1 MIVVNYLLR
10 GDIVVIFDTTNSFNN
25 QIKGMLYMSM
35 MDVDYLVQKYQIS
48 FLKSRIPLDYVE
60 TFEDELEQRKN
71 EYRLSVQYYSI
82 LALGIETAE
91 DEELLKIIKNEVEQG
106 NLFTRSHLQSISR
119 EDLKDLI
126 KSLGDHFAQLSNE
139 ELYQLRS
146 YMMSE
151 YIFGEI
157 ELANIYV
164 QQLYENTARRGTLDE
179 YKNIISNLRTIGAS
193 SEIIESDY
201 FNSTRVKLI

>member
-1 MIVVNYLLR
+1 M
-10 GDIVVIFDTTNSFNN
+10 VIFDTTNNFNG

-35 MDVDYLVQKYQIS
+35 MDVDYLAQKYQIS

-60 TFEDELEQRKN
+60 AFEDELEQRKN

-82 LALGIETAE
+82 LTLGIETAE

-126 KSLGDHFAQLSNE
+126 KSLGSHLAQLSNE

-146 YMMSE
+146 YMMSD
-151 YIFGEI
+151 
-157 ELANIYV
+157 IY
-164 QQLYENTARRGTLDE
+164 LT
-179 YKNIISNLRTIGAS
+179 K
-193 SEIIESDY
+193 
-201 FNSTRVKLI
+201 

>member
-1 MIVVNYLLR
+1 
-10 GDIVVIFDTTNSFNN
+10 
-25 QIKGMLYMSM
+25 MSM
-35 MDVDYLVQKYQIS
+35 MDVDYLVQKYQTS

-71 EYRLSVQYYSI
+71 EDRLSVQYYSI

-106 NLFTRSHLQSISR
+106 NLFTRCHLQSISR

-126 KSLGDHFAQLSNE
+126 KSLRNHFAQLSNE

-164 QQLYENTARRGTLDE
+164 QQLYENTARRGTLDD
-179 YKNIISNLRTIGAS
+179 YKNIISNLEAIGAS

-201 FNSTRVKLI
+201 FNNVKTLSKNKSV

>member
-1 MIVVNYLLR
+1 M
-10 GDIVVIFDTTNSFNN
+10 VIFDTTNNFNN

-82 LALGIETAE
+82 LTLGIETAE

-106 NLFTRSHLQSISR
+106 ILFTRSHLQSISR

-126 KSLGDHFAQLSNE
+126 KSLGEHFALLSNE
-139 ELYQLRS
+139 ELY
-146 YMMSE
+146 
-151 YIFGEI
+151 
-157 ELANIYV
+157 
-164 QQLYENTARRGTLDE
+164 
-179 YKNIISNLRTIGAS
+179 
-193 SEIIESDY
+193 
-201 FNSTRVKLI
+201 

>member
-1 MIVVNYLLR
+1 M
-10 GDIVVIFDTTNSFNN
+10 VIFDTTNNFDN
-25 QIKGMLYMSM
+25 QIKGVLYMSM

-48 FLKSRIPLDYVE
+48 FLKSRIPLDYIKA
-60 TFEDELEQRKN
+60 FEDELEQRKN

-82 LALGIETAE
+82 LTLGIETTE

-119 EDLKDLI
+119 EDLKNLI
-126 KSLGDHFAQLSNE
+126 KSLGNRFPQLRNE

-164 QQLYENTARRGTLDE
+164 QQLYENTARRGTLDD
-179 YKNIISNLRTIGAS
+179 YKNIISNLESIGAS